1 MNMKTIFSSSL
12 RRIRPMQI
20 LLPSVI
26 IILISTLSC
35 TSQKGQKVNI
45 DQPEKIVMH
54 SGDGT
59 VIEISFRKGRGH
71 NHPLMAVWLEDTTG
85 AYLHTLYVAESIG
98 TGIFGHGRITAGH
111 WEPGPLSRP
120 AALPYW
126 WHRYGYLP
134 TPEQPVPDA
143 ISGPT
148 PQGDFI
154 METDV
159 PAGLPEKFAVLMEIN
174 QSWDWN
180 EYWTNDKYPDNE
192 AYMTS
197 SQPAVVYKALVDR
210 RMYGEKYALKIIG
223 HSHYAGESGSL
234 FTDINTLTS
243 ARQIAAEITVRIIHR
258 DN

>member
-1 MNMKTIFSSSL
+1 MKTIFSPPRPWIRSI
-12 RRIRPMQI
+12 RIV
-20 LLPSVI
+20 LLSVI
-26 IILISTLSC
+26 IIVISTLSC
-35 TSQKGQKVNI
+35 TSQKGQKGKN
-45 DQPEKIVMH
+45 DPPEKIAMH
-54 SGDGT
+54 SGDGP
-59 VIEISFRKGRGH
+59 VFEISFRKGPGH

-85 AYLHTLYVAESIG
+85 AYLQTLYVAESIG

-126 WHRYGYLP
+126 WHRYGILP
-134 TPEQPVPDA
+134 TPDRPVPDA

-197 SQPAVVYKALVDR
+197 SQPAVVYKALVDK
-210 RMYGEKYALKIIG
+210 RMYGEEYTLKIIG
-223 HSHYAGESGSL
+223 HSHYAGENGIL

-243 ARQIAAEITVRIIHR
+243 ARQIAAEITVRIINR
-258 DN
+258 DK

>member
-1 MNMKTIFSSSL
+1 MKAIFSPYLSRARSL
-12 RRIRPMQI
+12 RI
-20 LLPSVI
+20 LMLSGI
-26 IILISTLSC
+26 IVLMSTLSC
-35 TSQKGQKVNI
+35 TSQKGQKGKN
-45 DQPEKIVMH
+45 DQAEKIVMH
-54 SGDGT
+54 SGDGP
-59 VIEISFRKGRGH
+59 VFEISFRKGPGH

-85 AYLHTLYVAESIG
+85 TYLQTLYVAESIG

-126 WHRYGYLP
+126 WHKYGFLP

-159 PAGLPEKFAVLMEIN
+159 PAGLPEKFAVQMEIN

-180 EYWTNDKYPDNE
+180 EYWTNDKYPDNA

-197 SQPAVVYKALVDR
+197 SQPAVVYKTVVDK
-210 RMYGEKYALKIIG
+210 RMTDKKYRLKIIG
-223 HSHYAGESGSL
+223 HSHYAGENGNL
-234 FTDINTLTS
+234 YQDITTLTS
-243 ARQIAAEITVRIIHR
+243 ARQIAGEISVSIINR
-258 DN
+258 DK